1 MSAAMARHGGR
12 AGWGAA
18 SGAALA
24 LVLAACGGTRRE
36 TRGAAGPAPA
46 PASGGQ
52 AAATAKGPAIPSAA
66 APAAQAEPEATP
78 DAPFRQTK
86 PEPLASQSP
95 FEAPAPAQR
104 RLRNGARLLV
114 VENHNVPLVAVT
126 VLVAA
131 GSNADPLD
139 RAGLADFVANMLD
152 EGTKSRTAPELA
164 EAIENLAARLT
175 ANAGA
180 EYTRV
185 SLNSLTETLPQALEL
200 LADVLVNP
208 AFRPADIE
216 RVRGLMLTELLQKAA
231 NPSLVARDEMGRRLW
246 GAKHPWGQPA
256 GGTPESLASIGQ
268 AELRKFHHTWFRP
281 NNAIVAV
288 AGDVSP
294 DEAQKL
300 LDARLARWRARPVP
314 RLKLPAPPDLTAR
327 SITLV
332 DKPATSQSQVWVAG
346 RLFEARNPDA
356 VPMRVA
362 NYILGGLFGSRLNMN
377 LRENKG
383 YSYGVRSQV
392 SLMRDTG
399 ILLASGGIVA
409 KNTPEALVEYEKELR
424 AFSNGEVSDE
434 ELARA
439 KEAYVR
445 SLPSALETNDAV
457 ALSVAVLAF
466 NGLPLDY
473 FRTLPARIARV
484 SKADV
489 ARVAQRWIKP
499 DAWPVVIVGP
509 KAMSEEKLKAMDLGP
524 VDVRAPADRSLP
536 AAKAPG
542 IRSAR

>member
-1 MSAAMARHGGR
+1 MSAAIVRESGR
-12 AGWGAA
+12 TPR
-18 SGAALA
+18 GAALAAA
-24 LVLAACGGTRRE
+24 LVLAACGGTRQE

-46 PASGGQ
+46 SPSGGPT
-52 AAATAKGPAIPSAA
+52 APKGAATPS
-66 APAAQAEPEATP
+66 APAARAEPEATP
-78 DAPFRQTK
+78 DAAFRQTK

-95 FEAPAPAQR
+95 FEAPVPAQR

-126 VLVAA
+126 VLVAT

-139 RAGLADFVANMLD
+139 RPGLADFVANMLD
-152 EGTKSRTAPELA
+152 EGTKSRTAPQLA

-175 ANAGA
+175 ANAGL
-180 EYTRV
+180 ELTRV
-185 SLNSLTETLPQALEL
+185 SLNSLTETLPQAVDL

-216 RVRGLMLTELLQKAA
+216 RVRGLMLTDLLQKGA
-231 NPSLVARDEMGRRLW
+231 NPALVARDEMGRLLW
-246 GAKHPWGQPA
+246 GEKHPWGQPA
-256 GGTPESLASIGQ
+256 GGTPDSLAAIGQ
-268 AELRKFHHTWFRP
+268 AELRKFHRTWFRP

-288 AGDVSP
+288 AGDVTAS
-294 DEAQKL
+294 EAQKL
-300 LDARLARWRARPVP
+300 LDARLAGWKARPVP

-327 SITLV
+327 RITLV
-332 DKPATSQSQVWVAG
+332 DKPAASQSQVWVAG

-383 YSYGVRSQV
+383 YSYGVRSHLN
-392 SLMRDTG
+392 LMRDTG
-399 ILLASGGIVA
+399 TLLATGSIVA

-424 AFSNGEVSDE
+424 AFAKGEVSDE
-434 ELARA
+434 ELAKA

-457 ALSVAVLAF
+457 AASVAGLAL

-489 ARVAQRWIKP
+489 ARVAQKWIKP

-509 KAMSEEKLKAMDLGP
+509 KTMSEEKLKAMDLGP
-524 VDVRAPADRSLP
+524 LDLRTPADRSVR

-542 IRSAR
+542 PRSAR